1 MVARRGSSALQLNP
15 PRGVGPLITSLV
27 VWDDERRLAGAK
39 MVYPLRWC
47 LALCLSHQ
55 FFEKLMGFREFDDG
69 VV

>member
-27 VWDDERRLAGAK
+27 VGTMRDLAGAK

-55 FFEKLMGFREFDDG
+55 FFGKLTGFREFEDG